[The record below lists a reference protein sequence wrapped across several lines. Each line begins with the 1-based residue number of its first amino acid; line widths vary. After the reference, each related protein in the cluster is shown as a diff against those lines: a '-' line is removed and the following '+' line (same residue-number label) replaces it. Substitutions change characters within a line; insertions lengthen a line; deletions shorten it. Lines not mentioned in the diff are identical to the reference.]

1 MRSLC
6 ILVAFAALALGSGSV
21 ASAATLPTS
30 APSVFSSDPRPRP
43 GSGPG
48 EEEEE
53 EFAGVS
59 PTSVFPPPVDFGVLQ
74 LDAVTPPASE
84 LGSNEVIPCSLSSP
98 ELNECIRGLIQT
110 FAPKLRYQGVPE
122 FNMGSIDPY
131 FYKRGIFRYTNDGIQ
146 GGLLIKN
153 MEIYGISQLQV
164 NSVGANFTDN
174 GFVIKLG
181 VELPQLKAGGHF
193 KADVKFGGL
202 RLVPKGP
209 FNITI
214 GEWESPESKARKY
227 SFTLFPDNIKAT
239 ILTDGHIEQL
249 PSGQQR
255 LSLHRLNANVQIG
268 ETKVIANGIF
278 SDRNLNAMILNL
290 VNENLP
296 EITRV
301 GIPATREQWAPILVA
316 HINEFFSKV
325 PIEKFLVQ

>member
-1 MRSLC
+1 MIGKMQLLY
-6 ILVAFAALALGSGSV
+6 IFLLLIAVGS
-21 ASAATLPTS
+21 ALPTS
-30 APSVFSSDPRPRP
+30 APSVFSSDPKDPSVVEDVVVETGSAYATSPLSIVNGDGGLVVVSP
-43 GSGPG
+43 GSPI
-48 EEEEE
+48 
-53 EFAGVS
+53 
-59 PTSVFPPPVDFGVLQ
+59 DFSGLQ
-74 LDAVTPPASE
+74 FDTVTPLTTATQ
-84 LGSNEVIPCSLSSP
+84 LSNGVVMPCSLSSA
-98 ELNECIRGLIQT
+98 ELNECVRGLIQT
-110 FAPKLRYQGVPE
+110 FAPQLKYRGVPE
-122 FNMGSIDPY
+122 YNLGSIDPY

-153 MEIYGISQLQV
+153 MEIYGISDIQV
-164 NSVGANFTDN
+164 NSVNANFTDS

-214 GEWESPESKARKY
+214 
-227 SFTLFPDNIKAT
+227 DNVKAT
-239 ILTDGHIEQL
+239 ILTDGHIEEL

-255 LSLHRLNANVQIG
+255 LSLHRLNANVNIG
-268 ETKVIANGIF
+268 NAQVIANGIF

-301 GIPATREQWAPILVA
+301 GIPATREQWAPILIS
-316 HINEFFSKV
+316 HINDFFAQV
-325 PIEKFLVQ
+325 PIEKFLIQ

>member
-1 MRSLC
+1 MQLLC
-6 ILVAFAALALGSGSV
+6 ISLPVLAALALGSGSD
-21 ASAATLPTS
+21 AATLPTS
-30 APSVFSSDPRPRP
+30 APSVFSSDPNPNSNP
-43 GSGPG
+43 NSNPG
-48 EEEEE
+48 EE
-53 EFAGVS
+53 FAAGS
-59 PTSVFPPPVDFGVLQ
+59 PSFSDSDLALPAGSIDFGDAVAPPP
-74 LDAVTPPASE
+74 PAIVSS
-84 LGSNEVIPCSLSSP
+84 GSNEVTPCSLSSAD
-98 ELNECIRGLIQT
+98 LNECIRGLIQT
-110 FAPKLRYQGVPE
+110 FAPKLRYQGVPQ
-122 FNMGSIDPY
+122 FNMDSIDPY

-164 NSVGANFTDN
+164 NSVAANFTDS
-174 GFVIKLG
+174 GFIIKLG

-214 GEWESPESKARKY
+214 
-227 SFTLFPDNIKAT
+227 DNIKAT

-255 LSLHRLNANVQIG
+255 LSLHRLNANVNIG
-268 ETKVIANGIF
+268 DAKVVANGIF

-301 GIPATREQWAPILVA
+301 GIPATREQWAPILIA
-316 HINEFFSKV
+316 HINEFFAKV

>member
-1 MRSLC
+1 MQFLC
-6 ILVAFAALALGSGSV
+6 IFAFAALALGSGSV
-21 ASAATLPTS
+21 ASGASLPTS
-30 APSVFSSDPRPRP
+30 GEPSVFSSDPRP
-43 GSGPG
+43 GSGPA
-48 EEEEE
+48 EEYVE
-53 EFAGVS
+53 VS
-59 PTSVFPPPVDFGVLQ
+59 PAGDGSVVVVSPAGSIDFGGLQ
-74 LDAVTPPASE
+74 YDAVTPPTSDQF
-84 LGSNEVIPCSLSSP
+84 GSTAVTPCSLSSTD
-98 ELNECIRGLIQT
+98 LNECIRGLIQT

-122 FNMGSIDPY
+122 YNMGSIDPY
-131 FYKRGIFRYTNDGIQ
+131 FYKRGIFRYANDGIQ

-153 MEIYGISQLQV
+153 MEIYGISTLQV
-164 NSVGANFTDN
+164 NSVAANFTEN

-214 GEWESPESKARKY
+214 
-227 SFTLFPDNIKAT
+227 DNIKAT

-255 LSLHRLNANVQIG
+255 LSLHRLNANVNIG
-268 ETKVIANGIF
+268 DAKVVANGIF
-278 SDRNLNAMILNL
+278 SDRNLNGMILNL

-301 GIPATREQWAPILVA
+301 GIPATREQWAPILIA
-316 HINEFFSKV
+316 HINEFFAKV

>member
-1 MRSLC
+1 MQSLC
-6 ILVAFAALALGSGSV
+6 ISLALVAVAVALGSAPPA

-30 APSVFSSDPRPRP
+30 APSVFSSDPR
-43 GSGPG
+43 SGPASG
-48 EEEEE
+48 GDDLG
-53 EFAGVS
+53 A
-59 PTSVFPPPVDFGVLQ
+59 PQ
-74 LDAVTPPASE
+74 LGSVTPPAPAALSE
-84 LGSNEVIPCSLSSP
+84 GSNEVTPCSLGSP

-110 FAPKLRYQGVPE
+110 FAPKLKYQGVPE
-122 FNMGSIDPY
+122 YNMGAIDPY

-164 NSVGANFTDN
+164 NSVAANFTEN
-174 GFVIKLG
+174 GFIIKLG

-214 GEWESPESKARKY
+214 
-227 SFTLFPDNIKAT
+227 DNVKAT

-255 LSLHRLNANVQIG
+255 LSLHRLNANVNIG
-268 ETKVIANGIF
+268 DAKVVANGIF

-301 GIPATREQWAPILVA
+301 GIPATREQWAPILIA
-316 HINEFFSKV
+316 HINEFFAKV

>member
-1 MRSLC
+1 MQLPCISLT
-6 ILVAFAALALGSGSV
+6 ILAALALGSGY
-21 ASAATLPTS
+21 AATLPTS
-30 APSVFSSDPRPRP
+30 APSVFSSDPKPNP
-43 GSGPG
+43 NSGPV
-48 EEEEE
+48 EEL
-53 EFAGVS
+53 AVKS
-59 PTSVFPPPVDFGVLQ
+59 PSDVALPSSSIDFG
-74 LDAVTPPASE
+74 DAVAPAVAS
-84 LGSNEVIPCSLSSP
+84 LASGSNEVTPCSLSSTD
-98 ELNECIRGLIQT
+98 LNECIRGLIQS
-110 FAPKLRYQGVPE
+110 FAPRLRYQGVPE
-122 FNMGSIDPY
+122 FNMDSIDPY

-164 NSVGANFTDN
+164 NSVAANFTEN
-174 GFVIKLG
+174 GFIIKLG

-214 GEWESPESKARKY
+214 
-227 SFTLFPDNIKAT
+227 DNIKAT

-255 LSLHRLNANVQIG
+255 LSLHRLNANVNIG
-268 ETKVIANGIF
+268 DAKVVANGIF

-301 GIPATREQWAPILVA
+301 GIPATREQWAPILIA
-316 HINEFFSKV
+316 HINEFFAKV

>member
-1 MRSLC
+1 MQLLC
-6 ILVAFAALALGSGSV
+6 ISLTILAALALGSGY
-21 ASAATLPTS
+21 AATLPAS
-30 APSVFSSDPRPRP
+30 APSVFSSDPNPNP
-43 GSGPG
+43 NPNSNPG
-48 EEEEE
+48 EEYVVAEPAS
-53 EFAGVS
+53 FS
-59 PTSVFPPPVDFGVLQ
+59 
-74 LDAVTPPASE
+74 ASE
-84 LGSNEVIPCSLSSP
+84 LALPAGSIDFGDADAVAPPPAVLSGGSNEVTPCSLSSP
-98 ELNECIRGLIQT
+98 ELNECVRGLIQT

-122 FNMGSIDPY
+122 FNMDSIDPY

-164 NSVGANFTDN
+164 NSVAANFTDT
-174 GFVIKLG
+174 GFIIKLG

-214 GEWESPESKARKY
+214 
-227 SFTLFPDNIKAT
+227 DNIKAT

-249 PSGQQR
+249 PSGQKR
-255 LSLHRLNANVQIG
+255 LSLHRLNANVNIG
-268 ETKVIANGIF
+268 DAKVVANGIF

-301 GIPATREQWAPILVA
+301 GIPATREQWAPILIA
-316 HINEFFSKV
+316 HINEFFAKV
-325 PIEKFLVQ
+325 PIEKFLVE

>member
-1 MRSLC
+1 MQFLC
-6 ILVAFAALALGSGSV
+6 IFAFAALALGSGSV
-21 ASAATLPTS
+21 ASGATLPTS
-30 APSVFSSDPRPRP
+30 GEPSVFSSDPRP
-43 GSGPG
+43 GSGPA
-48 EEEEE
+48 EEYVE
-53 EFAGVS
+53 VS
-59 PTSVFPPPVDFGVLQ
+59 PAGDGGVAAVSPAGSIDFGGLQ
-74 LDAVTPPASE
+74 YDAVTPPTGE
-84 LGSNEVIPCSLSSP
+84 QFGSTAVSPCSLSSTD
-98 ELNECIRGLIQT
+98 LNECIRGLIQT

-122 FNMGSIDPY
+122 YNMGSIDPY
-131 FYKRGIFRYTNDGIQ
+131 FYKRGIFRYANDGIQ

-153 MEIYGISQLQV
+153 MEIYGISTLQV
-164 NSVGANFTDN
+164 NSVAANFTEN

-214 GEWESPESKARKY
+214 
-227 SFTLFPDNIKAT
+227 DNIKAT

-255 LSLHRLNANVQIG
+255 LSLHRLNANVNIG
-268 ETKVIANGIF
+268 DAKVVANGIF
-278 SDRNLNAMILNL
+278 SDRNLNGMILNL

-301 GIPATREQWAPILVA
+301 GIPATREQWAPILIA
-316 HINEFFSKV
+316 HINEFFAKV
-325 PIEKFLVQ
+325 PIQKFLVQ

>member
-1 MRSLC
+1 MQLPCISLT
-6 ILVAFAALALGSGSV
+6 ILAALALGSGY
-21 ASAATLPTS
+21 AATLPTS
-30 APSVFSSDPRPRP
+30 APSVFSSDPNPNP
-43 GSGPG
+43 NSSPV
-48 EEEEE
+48 EELAAQTPSFSDSHVAVPSSSID
-53 EFAGVS
+53 FAV
-59 PTSVFPPPVDFGVLQ
+59 
-74 LDAVTPPASE
+74 APASVT
-84 LGSNEVIPCSLSSP
+84 LSSGSNEVTPCSLNSP
-98 ELNECIRGLIQT
+98 DLNECIRGLIQS

-122 FNMGSIDPY
+122 FNMDSIDPY

-164 NSVGANFTDN
+164 NSVAANFTDN
-174 GFVIKLG
+174 GFIIKLG

-214 GEWESPESKARKY
+214 
-227 SFTLFPDNIKAT
+227 DNIKAT

-255 LSLHRLNANVQIG
+255 LSLHRLNANVNIG
-268 ETKVIANGIF
+268 DAKVVANGIF

-301 GIPATREQWAPILVA
+301 GIPATREQWAPILIA
-316 HINEFFSKV
+316 HINEFFAKV

>member
-1 MRSLC
+1 MQLPCISLT
-6 ILVAFAALALGSGSV
+6 ILAALALGSGY
-21 ASAATLPTS
+21 AATLPTS
-30 APSVFSSDPRPRP
+30 APSVFSSDPKPNSNSSP
-43 GSGPG
+43 V
-48 EEEEE
+48 EELAAESSS
-53 EFAGVS
+53 FSSSDVALPS
-59 PTSVFPPPVDFGVLQ
+59 SSIDFS
-74 LDAVTPPASE
+74 DAVAPAVTTLSS
-84 LGSNEVIPCSLSSP
+84 GSNEVTPCSLSSSD
-98 ELNECIRGLIQT
+98 LNECIRGLIQS
-110 FAPKLRYQGVPE
+110 FAPRLRYQGVPE
-122 FNMGSIDPY
+122 FNMDSIDPY

-164 NSVGANFTDN
+164 NSVGANFTEN
-174 GFVIKLG
+174 GFIIKLG

-214 GEWESPESKARKY
+214 
-227 SFTLFPDNIKAT
+227 DNIKAT

-255 LSLHRLNANVQIG
+255 LSLHRLNANVNIG
-268 ETKVIANGIF
+268 DAKVVANGIF

-301 GIPATREQWAPILVA
+301 GIPATREQWAPILIA
-316 HINEFFSKV
+316 HINEFFAKV

>member
-1 MRSLC
+1 MQLPCISLT
-6 ILVAFAALALGSGSV
+6 ILAALALGSGY
-21 ASAATLPTS
+21 AATLPTS
-30 APSVFSSDPRPRP
+30 APSVFSSDPNPNP
-43 GSGPG
+43 NSSPV
-48 EEEEE
+48 EELAAQTPSFSDSHVAVPSSSID
-53 EFAGVS
+53 FA
-59 PTSVFPPPVDFGVLQ
+59 
-74 LDAVTPPASE
+74 DAVAPAPATLSS
-84 LGSNEVIPCSLSSP
+84 GSNEVTPCSLSSSD
-98 ELNECIRGLIQT
+98 LNECIRGLIQS

-122 FNMGSIDPY
+122 FNMDSIDPY

-174 GFVIKLG
+174 GFIIKLG

-214 GEWESPESKARKY
+214 
-227 SFTLFPDNIKAT
+227 DNIKAT

-255 LSLHRLNANVQIG
+255 LSLHRLNANVNIG
-268 ETKVIANGIF
+268 DAKVVANGIF

-301 GIPATREQWAPILVA
+301 GIPATREQWAPILIA
-316 HINEFFSKV
+316 HINEFFAKV

>member
-1 MRSLC
+1 MQLPCISLT
-6 ILVAFAALALGSGSV
+6 ILAALALGSGY
-21 ASAATLPTS
+21 AATLPTS
-30 APSVFSSDPRPRP
+30 APSVFSSDPKPNSNSNP
-43 GSGPG
+43 V
-48 EEEEE
+48 EELAAESSS
-53 EFAGVS
+53 FSSSDVALPS
-59 PTSVFPPPVDFGVLQ
+59 SSIDFS
-74 LDAVTPPASE
+74 DAVAPAVATLSS
-84 LGSNEVIPCSLSSP
+84 GSNQVTPCSLSSSD
-98 ELNECIRGLIQT
+98 LNECIRGLIQS
-110 FAPKLRYQGVPE
+110 FAPRLRYQGVPE
-122 FNMGSIDPY
+122 FNMDSIDPY

-164 NSVGANFTDN
+164 NSVAANFTEN
-174 GFVIKLG
+174 GFIIKLG

-214 GEWESPESKARKY
+214 
-227 SFTLFPDNIKAT
+227 DNIKAT

-255 LSLHRLNANVQIG
+255 LSLHRLNANVNIG
-268 ETKVIANGIF
+268 DAKVVANGIF

-301 GIPATREQWAPILVA
+301 GIPATREQWAPILIA
-316 HINEFFSKV
+316 HINEFFAKV

>member
-1 MRSLC
+1 MQLLC
-6 ILVAFAALALGSGSV
+6 ISLAVLAALALGSGY
-21 ASAATLPTS
+21 AATLPTNS
-30 APSVFSSDPRPRP
+30 APSVFSSDPSPNSNSNP
-43 GSGPG
+43 S
-48 EEEEE
+48 E
-53 EFAGVS
+53 EFADSELALPAGS
-59 PTSVFPPPVDFGVLQ
+59 IDLG
-74 LDAVTPPASE
+74 DAVAPSPALLSSD
-84 LGSNEVIPCSLSSP
+84 SNEVVPCSLSSP
-98 ELNECIRGLIQT
+98 ELNECIRGLIQS
-110 FAPKLRYQGVPE
+110 FAPKLRYRGVPE
-122 FNMGSIDPY
+122 YNMDSIDPY

-164 NSVGANFTDN
+164 NSVAANFTDS
-174 GFVIKLG
+174 GFIIKLG

-214 GEWESPESKARKY
+214 
-227 SFTLFPDNIKAT
+227 DNIKAT

-255 LSLHRLNANVQIG
+255 LSLHRLNANVNIG
-268 ETKVIANGIF
+268 DAKVVANGIF

-301 GIPATREQWAPILVA
+301 GIPATREQWAPILIA
-316 HINEFFSKV
+316 HINEFFAKV

>member
-1 MRSLC
+1 MQAFY
-6 ILVAFAALALGSGSV
+6 ILLTVATVALGS
-21 ASAATLPTS
+21 AAAATLPTS
-30 APSVFSSDPRPRP
+30 
-43 GSGPG
+43 G
-48 EEEEE
+48 
-53 EFAGVS
+53 
-59 PTSVFPPPVDFGVLQ
+59 PTSEQEAEFGTTSSSVLQ
-74 LDAVTPPASE
+74 LDTASQTPFGGIAT
-84 LGSNEVIPCSLSSP
+84 CSLSSA
-98 ELNECIRGLIQT
+98 ELNVCIRGLFDSIVPQL
-110 FAPKLRYQGVPE
+110 KYQGLSE
-122 FNMGSIDPY
+122 YSMGSIDPY
-131 FYKRGIFRYTNDGIQ
+131 FYKRGIFRYSNDGIQ

-153 MEIYGISQLQV
+153 MEIYGISGLKV
-164 NSVGANFTDN
+164 NTVSSNFTES

-181 VELPQLKAGGHF
+181 VELPQLKAGGYF

-214 GEWESPESKARKY
+214 
-227 SFTLFPDNIKAT
+227 DDVKAT

-255 LSLHRLNANVQIG
+255 LSLHRLNANVNVG
-268 ETKVIANGIF
+268 NARVLANGIF

-316 HINEFFSKV
+316 HINEFFAPV
-325 PIEKFLVQ
+325 PIEKLLVQ

>member
-1 MRSLC
+1 MQLLC
-6 ILVAFAALALGSGSV
+6 ISLTILAALALGSGY
-21 ASAATLPTS
+21 AATLPTS
-30 APSVFSSDPRPRP
+30 APSVFSSDPNPNSNTNPNP
-43 GSGPG
+43 GA
-48 EEEEE
+48 
-53 EFAGVS
+53 EFAAGS
-59 PTSVFPPPVDFGVLQ
+59 QSFSDSDLALPAGSIDFGAAVAPSPVVLTSGSSE
-74 LDAVTPPASE
+74 VT
-84 LGSNEVIPCSLSSP
+84 PCSLSSSD
-98 ELNECIRGLIQT
+98 LNECIRGLIQT
-110 FAPKLRYQGVPE
+110 FAGRLRNQGVPE
-122 FNMGSIDPY
+122 YNMDSIDPY

-153 MEIYGISQLQV
+153 MEIYGISHLQV
-164 NSVGANFTDN
+164 NTVAANFTEN

-214 GEWESPESKARKY
+214 
-227 SFTLFPDNIKAT
+227 DNIKAT

-255 LSLHRLNANVQIG
+255 LSLHRLNANVNIG
-268 ETKVIANGIF
+268 DAKVVANGIF

-301 GIPATREQWAPILVA
+301 GIPATREQWAPILIA
-316 HINEFFSKV
+316 HINEFFAKV